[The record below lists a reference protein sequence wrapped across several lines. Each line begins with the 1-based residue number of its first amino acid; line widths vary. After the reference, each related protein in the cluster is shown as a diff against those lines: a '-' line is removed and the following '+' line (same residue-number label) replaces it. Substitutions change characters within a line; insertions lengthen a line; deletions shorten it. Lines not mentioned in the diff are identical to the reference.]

1 MLIADTLK
9 GIRLSTPGGKQIA
22 NPLNTDQSTSSC
34 PLQCTT
40 SSVHKTPQH
49 TQLLQAQIVDYVV
62 EVNEDTVV
70 ANIQERYDLQSDA
83 EGLASVWLPPGA
95 KVSIHCQ
102 APSAASWPEA
112 AAAPLTVLDAH
123 RQVAV
128 SARREQFVGFELQQL
143 AQVQMYLREF
153 GTNAPISGATIRFV
167 MTHDERGDDVQMA
180 LGDQVTGDDGRTEWI
195 KGHTG
200 TLVRADIVH
209 LPGAAPPLFQ
219 LQQAG
224 CGMIACHFQLFCY
237 VQTPWPLARIV
248 RCK

>member
-1 MLIADTLK
+1 M
-9 GIRLSTPGGKQIA
+9 
-22 NPLNTDQSTSSC
+22 
-34 PLQCTT
+34 
-40 SSVHKTPQH
+40 
-49 TQLLQAQIVDYVV
+49 DYVV
-62 EVNEDTVV
+62 EVTEDAVV
-70 ANIQERYDLQSDA
+70 ANIQERYDLHSDA

-143 AQVQMYLREF
+143 AQAQVYLREF
-153 GTNAPISGATIRFV
+153 GTNAPISGAVVRFV
-167 MTHDERGDDVQMA
+167 MTHDEHGDDVHMP
-180 LGDQVTGDDGRTEWI
+180 LGDLVTGDDGRTEWI

-209 LPGAAPPLFQ
+209 LPGAASHCL
-219 LQQAG
+219 
-224 CGMIACHFQLFCY
+224 I
-237 VQTPWPLARIV
+237 
-248 RCK
+248 